1 MKKGIIALLTIVFFC
16 NFGRVEYSALNPKS
30 KIVKVDST
38 FKSVNI
44 TSTKMIKSG
53 SGSATEQETSE
64 STEERFQ
71 WTKYVVLGFRTLM
84 ATLLKLLVA

>member
-16 NFGRVEYSALNPKS
+16 NFGRVEYSALNPKAR
-30 KIVKVDST
+30 IIQADSS

-44 TSTKMIKSG
+44 TSTKVVKSET
-53 SGSATEQETSE
+53 SGATEQETSE
-64 STEERFQ
+64 STEEHFQ
-71 WTKYVVLGFRTLM
+71 WSKYVVLGFRTLM